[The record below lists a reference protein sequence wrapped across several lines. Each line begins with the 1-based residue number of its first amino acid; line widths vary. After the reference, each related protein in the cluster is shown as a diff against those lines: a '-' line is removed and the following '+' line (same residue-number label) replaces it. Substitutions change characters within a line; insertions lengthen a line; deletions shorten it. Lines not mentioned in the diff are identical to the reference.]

1 VLQEKLTKYA
11 ELAVKVGINLQE
23 NQGLV
28 INAPISAAPFVR
40 EVAKIAYQI
49 GAKFVHTDWNDE
61 ELTKIKFE
69 LASEETLKDVQ
80 DWIVQGREQMAKE
93 GAAFLTVVASNPD
106 LLKAV
111 DPERVS
117 IANKAQAQALQ
128 KYRTYI
134 QTAKVSWAMVS
145 VPSKE
150 WAAKLYPELSQ
161 KEQVESL
168 WGNIFAVT
176 RIDEAD
182 PITAWESHIKT
193 LQEKLELLNT
203 TKFKKLHYKAPG
215 TELTIELPKEQ
226 VWLGGG
232 MNNEQGTYF
241 VPNLPTEEVFT
252 LPVKTGVN
260 GVVSST
266 KPLNLN
272 GNLVEDFTL
281 TFKDGKIVEF
291 TAKEGYEVLKKLL
304 ETDEGALYLGEV
316 ALVPHSSP
324 VSKQEVIF
332 YNTLFDENASCHL
345 ALGSAYPICIE
356 GGASLTKE
364 ELEAKG
370 VNTSMI
376 HVDFMIGSKELTI
389 HGESVDGTR
398 KPVLVNGE
406 WAI

>member
-1 VLQEKLTKYA
+1 MLQEKLTKYA

-80 DWIVQGREQMAKE
+80 DWIVQGREQMAEE

-134 QTAKVSWAMVS
+134 QTAKVSWAVVS
-145 VPSKE
+145 VPSNE
-150 WAAKLYPELSQ
+150 WAAKLYPSLSQ
-161 KEQVESL
+161 KEQVKSL
-168 WGNIFAVT
+168 WENIFAVT
-176 RIDEAD
+176 RINEAD
-182 PITAWESHIKT
+182 PIAEWNEHIKT

-203 TKFKKLHYKAPG
+203 TKFTKLHYKAPG
-215 TELTIELPKEQ
+215 TDLTIELPKEQ

-291 TAKEGYEVLKKLL
+291 TAKEGNEVLKKLL

-324 VSKQEVIF
+324 VSKQEVVF

-356 GGASLTKE
+356 GGASLTKD

-376 HVDFMIGSKELTI
+376 HVDFMIGSAELTI
-389 HGESVDGTR
+389 HGETADGSR
-398 KPVLVNGE
+398 KLVLENGE

>member
-1 VLQEKLTKYA
+1 MLQEKLTKYA

-28 INAPISAAPFVR
+28 INAPISTAPFVR

-49 GAKFVHTDWNDE
+49 GAKFVHTNWNDE

-80 DWIVQGREQMAKE
+80 DWIVQGREQMAEE

-134 QTAKVSWAMVS
+134 QTAKVSWAVVS

-150 WAAKLYPELSQ
+150 WAAKLYPSLSQ

-168 WGNIFAVT
+168 WENIFGVT
-176 RIDEAD
+176 RINEEN
-182 PITAWESHIKT
+182 PVTAWESHIKT

-203 TKFKKLHYKAPG
+203 TKFTKLHYKAPG
-215 TELTIELPKEQ
+215 TDLTIELPKEQ

-272 GNLVEDFTL
+272 GNLVDDFTL

-356 GGASLTKE
+356 GGASLTKD

-376 HVDFMIGSKELTI
+376 HVDFMIGSAELTI
-389 HGESVDGTR
+389 QGETADGTL
-398 KPVLVNGE
+398 KTVLENGE

>member
-1 VLQEKLTKYA
+1 MLQEKLTKYA

-80 DWIVQGREQMAKE
+80 NWIVKGREQMAEE

-134 QTAKVSWAMVS
+134 QTAKVSWAVVS

-150 WAAKLYPELSQ
+150 WAAKLYPALSQ
-161 KEQVESL
+161 KEQVDSL
-168 WGNIFAVT
+168 WENIFAVT
-176 RIDEAD
+176 RINEAD
-182 PITAWESHIKT
+182 PVAAWDSHIKT

-215 TELTIELPKEQ
+215 TDLTIELPKEQ

-272 GNLVEDFTL
+272 GNLVDDFTL

-304 ETDEGALYLGEV
+304 ETDEGALYIGEV
-316 ALVPHSSP
+316 ALVSHSSP

-376 HVDFMIGSKELTI
+376 HVDFMIGSGELTI
-389 HGESVDGTR
+389 QGETADGTL
-398 KPVLVNGE
+398 KTVLENGE

>member
-1 VLQEKLTKYA
+1 MLQEKLTKYA

-40 EVAKIAYQI
+40 EVARIAYQI

-69 LASEETLKDVQ
+69 LASEATLKDVQ
-80 DWIVQGREQMAKE
+80 EWIVKGREQMAEE
-93 GAAFLTVVASNPD
+93 GAAFLNIVSSNPD
-106 LLKAV
+106 LLKEV

-117 IANKAQAQALQ
+117 IASKAQAQALQ

-134 QTAKVSWAMVS
+134 QTAKVSWAVVS
-145 VPSKE
+145 VPSQE
-150 WAAKLYPELSQ
+150 WAAKLYPALSP

-168 WGNIFAVT
+168 WENIFAVT

-182 PITAWESHIKT
+182 PVSAWESHIKT

-215 TELTIELPKEQ
+215 TDLTIELPEEQ

-266 KPLNLN
+266 KPLNLH

-281 TFKDGKIVEF
+281 TFRDGKIVAF

-324 VSKQEVIF
+324 VSRQGVIF

-356 GGASLTKE
+356 GGASLTKD

-370 VNTSMI
+370 VNTSMV
-376 HVDFMIGSKELTI
+376 HVDFMVGSAELTI
-389 HGESVDGTR
+389 HGETVDGIR